1 MKGIGDFSIDPPSYQ
16 EVSRLLKNSFSR
28 KEKHRYE
35 CNQVCNTTK
44 DPNNI
49 LNSQNHLST
58 KNFKHIGPKNTH
70 THTHTHTLNK
80 SN

>member
-44 DPNNI
+44 DPNII
-49 LNSQNHLST
+49 LNST
-58 KNFKHIGPKNTH
+58 KTSLNNKKFKHINPKIH
-70 THTHTHTLNK
+70 THTK
-80 SN
+80 QV